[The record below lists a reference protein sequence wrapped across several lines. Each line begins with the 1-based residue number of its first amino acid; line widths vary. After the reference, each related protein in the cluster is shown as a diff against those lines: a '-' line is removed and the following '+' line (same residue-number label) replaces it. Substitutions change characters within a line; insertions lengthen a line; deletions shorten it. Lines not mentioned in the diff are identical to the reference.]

1 MKYFYILSI
10 LLVCSI
16 ISCTY
21 DKGDVPQP
29 VQAVSYQNDIKPI
42 MQTYCYGQGGQACHI
57 TPTNQAAVGDFT
69 TYAGLKAKVDNGTIA
84 SRVFNLKDMPPAYSL
99 GATVMSADT
108 LEIFKA
114 WVNNGALDN

>member
-1 MKYFYILSI
+1 M
-10 LLVCSI
+10 

-29 VQAVSYQNDIKPI
+29 VQSVSYQTDIKPI
-42 MQTYCYGQGGQACHI
+42 MQTYCYGQGGQACHV

-69 TYAGLKAKVDNGTIA
+69 TYAGLKEKVDNGTIA

-99 GATVMSADT
+99 GPTAIPADT
-108 LEIFKA
+108 LEILKA